1 MAHISSGNGFKFDR
15 PASPG
20 VVRPKGIVGKEEAL
34 RMEVEALDKIKREK
48 VHTLPVTASSVN
60 LLPKPTGQTSTS
72 RHEKDLIVF
81 CESEKDIDLDKLT
94 TEELEKLLLDDSFG
108 TNKMTRP
115 SSLLGCNLSASY
127 PGGHAFS
134 PSSFHWT
141 PTPTHA
147 QTPIHPSAPFLKPPC
162 PFQNGFSPA
171 MSPFISLSGHPTPF
185 LSFTPIQPP
194 AALAYSQPAVS
205 PEMAKL
211 FDKIASTSEYLKNG
225 RSSSMETD
233 LGSAKS
239 LEPLPQTSEPP
250 NISQFEWLDLDPL
263 NKHKEVE
270 VEETLSVSSGLFVEK
285 SGNARDPWDAVL
297 QDKPEVVN
305 NGSPSAEVNSK
316 VTSATQPRRASTGVA
331 VTRSQSLN
339 IPATSTNHSPGKQV
353 RETSLLL
360 TQNMLAHPD
369 YHILFCRVRRT
380 CTGFAGGSR
389 NDPGQVSNQTTF
401 SIHIFKIDYVA
412 MVNEHSEI

>member
-48 VHTLPVTASSVN
+48 AHTLPVTASSVN
-60 LLPKPTGQTSTS
+60 PLPKPAAQASTN
-72 RHEKDLIVF
+72 RQEKDLIVF
-81 CESEKDIDLDKLT
+81 CESETQKKEQKDKFEDIDLEKLT
-94 TEELEKLLLDDSFG
+94 NEELEKLLLDDNFG
-108 TNKMTRP
+108 VNKMTRP

-147 QTPIHPSAPFLKPPC
+147 QTHIFPSAPFLKPPC
-162 PFQNGFSPA
+162 SFQNGFSPA
-171 MSPFISLSGHPTPF
+171 MSPFISLPPQPTPF

-194 AALAYSQPAVS
+194 AALAYSQPAVT

-225 RSSSMETD
+225 RSSSMETE
-233 LGSAKS
+233 LASAKS
-239 LEPLPQTSEPP
+239 LEPMPQPSEPS
-250 NISQFEWLDLDPL
+250 NMSRFEWLDLDPL

-270 VEETLSVSSGLFVEK
+270 VEEMPTVSSGPFIEE
-285 SGNARDPWDAVL
+285 SGNTKDPWDAVL
-297 QDKPEVVN
+297 QDEPEVVD
-305 NGSPSAEVNSK
+305 NGGSSAQVNSK
-316 VTSATQPRRASTGVA
+316 PNMATQPRRASTGAA
-331 VTRSQSLN
+331 VTRSQSIN
-339 IPATSTNHSPGKQV
+339 IPATSTNHSSGKQV
-353 RETSLLL
+353 GETS
-360 TQNMLAHPD
+360 
-369 YHILFCRVRRT
+369 
-380 CTGFAGGSR
+380 
-389 NDPGQVSNQTTF
+389 
-401 SIHIFKIDYVA
+401 
-412 MVNEHSEI
+412 

>member
-72 RHEKDLIVF
+72 RQEKDLIVF
-81 CESEKDIDLDKLT
+81 CESETQRKEQKDNFEDIDLDKLT
-94 TEELEKLLLDDSFG
+94 KEELEKLLLDDSFG
-108 TNKMTRP
+108 TTKMTRP

-147 QTPIHPSAPFLKPPC
+147 QTPIFPSAPFLKPPC
-162 PFQNGFSPA
+162 SFQNGFSPA
-171 MSPFISLSGHPTPF
+171 MSPFISMSAHPTPF
-185 LSFTPIQPP
+185 LSFTPVQPP
-194 AALAYSQPAVS
+194 AALAYSQSAVS

-239 LEPLPQTSEPP
+239 LEPLPQPSEPP

-270 VEETLSVSSGLFVEK
+270 VEETLSVSRGPFKEK

-297 QDKPEVVN
+297 QDEPEVVN

-316 VTSATQPRRASTGVA
+316 VTSATQPRRASTGAA
-331 VTRSQSLN
+331 VTRSQSLSLS
-339 IPATSTNHSPGKQV
+339 ATSTNHSQGKQV
-353 RETSLLL
+353 RETPFLP
-360 TQNMLAHPD
+360 TQNMLAHP
-369 YHILFCRVRRT
+369 LLQ
-380 CTGFAGGSR
+380 S
-389 NDPGQVSNQTTF
+389 
-401 SIHIFKIDYVA
+401 
-412 MVNEHSEI
+412 